1 MDIEAYTKALSCLD
15 GAKVDRLINYLNYP
29 RDTLSNLTK
38 TRLAVADWLAHLG
51 IFSDAQIYKAL
62 TFVDPLL
69 VQFSTT
75 SEDEPALACTVVVC
89 DGRWVSCSN
98 ADGFLDTD
106 HFDELPEMPCP
117 AVTHIVCDVT
127 QLYNRMEERTR
138 HIKSKEAPNA
148 V

>member
-1 MDIEAYTKALSCLD
+1 MDVETYTKALSCLD
-15 GAKVDRLINYLNYP
+15 GAKVDRLMNYLKYP
-29 RDTLSNLTK
+29 RYPLSDLTK

-69 VQFSTT
+69 VQFGLS
-75 SEDEPALACTVVVC
+75 SEDKPALACTVVVC

-98 ADGFLDTD
+98 ADGFLDTE
-106 HFDELPEMPCP
+106 HFNEMPEMPCP